1 MIYKY
6 YPPTN
11 YSFDALQKGYFYFSK
26 VSKLNDPFD
35 ASFKLVREFRA
46 FLERTEYKD
55 NQVEAEILMG
65 QYGSCSFSY
74 LSNNKNLWAL
84 YASDYK
90 GFCVAFDED
99 QFDCRTEI
107 SWKDHVPYITKQ
119 TNINALKSP
128 FYWMIK
134 GSVDYADEL
143 MDLNE
148 SDNVAYREGNME
160 EYVESTIENC
170 LHDEKM
176 MDRLFI
182 RLCFT
187 KEAEAWSSE
196 KEFRLLIGNYKNA
209 MAAIFP
215 DSIITEERGYKV
227 SFPLDSVKKIIVGHN
242 FEKEKIPELVSII
255 TKYPNQPCFITN
267 PSSPWKIDFIEIDK
281 DNLINNYDSI
291 ENFSILSFAKK

>member
-35 ASFKLVREFRA
+35 ASFKLVREFKS
-46 FLERTEYKD
+46 FLERTEYKE
-55 NQVEAEILMG
+55 NPAAAEALMG

-74 LSNNKNLWAL
+74 LSDNKNLWAL

-90 GFCVAFDED
+90 GFCIAFDED
-99 QFDCRTEI
+99 KFDCKTEI
-107 SWKDHVPYITKQ
+107 SWKNHIPCIAEHM
-119 TNINALKSP
+119 NINALRSP
-128 FYWMIK
+128 FHWMIK
-134 GSVDYADEL
+134 GSVDYADVL
-143 MDLNE
+143 LDLDNF
-148 SDNVAYREGNME
+148 DNVAYREGNTE
-160 EYVESTIENC
+160 DYEESTIENC
-170 LHDEKM
+170 LHDEKK

-209 MAAIFP
+209 MAAMFP

-227 SFPLDSVKKIIVGHN
+227 NFPYDSVKQIIVGHN
-242 FEKEKIPELVSII
+242 FEKEKIPELINII
-255 TKYPNQPCFITN
+255 TKYPNLPCFITN
-267 PSSPWKIDFIEIDK
+267 PSNPWKIDFIEIDK
-281 DNLINNYDSI
+281 DNLKKYYDLMDS
-291 ENFSILSFAKK
+291 FSILAFAKK